1 MYTGLIS
8 VAMVDNYDDYSHSRY
23 IRFASPNGY
32 TFYKS
37 ALSSGLVSKG
47 IYEYYRSGKVTSGYD
62 AFCAQTVAN
71 YNEGTVRQNKGR

>member
-8 VAMVDNYDDYSHSRY
+8 VAMVDNYYSHSRY
-23 IRFASPNGY
+23 TRFASTNGY

-47 IYEYYRSGKVTSGYD
+47 IYEYYRSGKVTSG
-62 AFCAQTVAN
+62 
-71 YNEGTVRQNKGR
+71 